1 MPVFFFFFIYYLT
14 IDNIITI
21 KEAEKQV
28 FMGENFIKFVDVTN
42 RDGVQTSRLGLA
54 KLQKTII
61 NIMLND
67 MGINQSEFGFPTT
80 EHEKNYLN
88 GNLMLVDRGAINKT
102 KLSGWM
108 RALASDVQKSFENVP
123 KLQYVNL
130 SQSTSDQMI
139 NGKYQGKKSKDDIL
153 KQTLD
158 AINMAIEYNAQIIGV
173 NAEDASR
180 SDLDYL
186 IKYANECKRYG
197 ASRFRYCDTL
207 GYDDPKTAYDRIY
220 TLAKETGME
229 IEMHFHND
237 LGMAVACSV
246 MGAKAAIDAGVNAW
260 INTAINGMG
269 ERAGN
274 ADLVS
279 CLLAIL
285 KSSGFEGKYKIDPQ
299 IDITK
304 AWKLAKYTAYAFDIP
319 IPINQVA
326 VGSNAF
332 AHESGIH
339 ADGALKDRR
348 NYELYDYEELGR
360 GEPEIIETG
369 RMITVGEYAGIKGFR
384 NVYENLEL
392 EFKDEDEAR
401 NILELA
407 RYANVHTQKPLT
419 DSELRFIYFYPNIA
433 AKIMTVEPYY
443 MPLGALKERMER
455 LEEIQAH
462 RIV

>member
-1 MPVFFFFFIYYLT
+1 M
-14 IDNIITI
+14 
-21 KEAEKQV
+21 Q
-28 FMGENFIKFVDVTN
+28 ENFIKFVDVTN

-67 MGINQSEFGFPTT
+67 MGINQSEFGFPAT
-80 EHEKNYLN
+80 EHETNYLN

-108 RALASDVQKSFENVP
+108 RALASDVKKSFENVP

-139 NGKYQGKKSKDDIL
+139 NGKYQGKKTKDDIL
-153 KQTLD
+153 KQTLE
-158 AINMAIEYNAQIIGV
+158 AINMAIEYNAKMIGI

-197 ASRFRYCDTL
+197 AVRFRYCDTL
-207 GYDDPKTAYDRIY
+207 GYDDPKTAYDRIF
-220 TLAKETGME
+220 TLAKETQMD

-246 MGAKAAIDAGVNAW
+246 MGARAAIDAGVNAW

-279 CLLAIL
+279 CILAIL

-304 AWKLAKYTAYAFDIP
+304 AWKLAKYTAYAFGVP
-319 IPINQVA
+319 IPMNQVA
-326 VGSNAF
+326 VGDNAF

-369 RMITVGEYAGIKGFR
+369 RMITIGEYAGIKGFR

-392 EFKDEDEAR
+392 EFEDEDEAR

-419 DSELRFIYFYPNIA
+419 DSELKFIYFYPNIA
-433 AKIMTVEPYY
+433 ARIMTVEPYY
-443 MPLGALKERMER
+443 MPIGALKGRMER

>member
-1 MPVFFFFFIYYLT
+1 
-14 IDNIITI
+14 
-21 KEAEKQV
+21 
-28 FMGENFIKFVDVTN
+28 MGENFIKFVDVTN

-61 NIMLND
+61 NLMLND

-80 EHEKNYLN
+80 EHERNYLN
-88 GNLMLVDRGAINKT
+88 GNLILVDRGAINKT

-108 RALASDVQKSFENVP
+108 RALASDVKKSFENIP

-153 KQTLD
+153 HQTLE
-158 AINMAIEYNAQIIGV
+158 AINVAIEYDAKIIGV

-197 ASRFRYCDTL
+197 AKRFRYCDTL
-207 GYDDPKTAYDRIY
+207 GYDDPKTAYDRIFI
-220 TLAKETGME
+220 LAKETGMD

-237 LGMAVACSV
+237 LGMATACSV
-246 MGAKAAIDAGVNAW
+246 MGAKAAIDAGVDAW

-279 CLLAIL
+279 CILAIL
-285 KSSGFEGKYKIDPQ
+285 KSSGFAEKYKIDPQ

-304 AWKLAKYTAYAFDIP
+304 AWKLAKYTAYAFGVP
-319 IPINQVA
+319 IPLNQVA
-326 VGSNAF
+326 VGDNAF

-384 NVYENLEL
+384 NVYDNLEL
-392 EFKDEDEAR
+392 EFKDENEAR

-419 DSELRFIYFYPNIA
+419 DSELRFIYFYPDIA

-443 MPLGALKERMER
+443 LPQGALKERMER

>member
-1 MPVFFFFFIYYLT
+1 MPKIY
-14 IDNIITI
+14 
-21 KEAEKQV
+21 
-28 FMGENFIKFVDVTN
+28 FVDVTN

-61 NIMLND
+61 NLMLDD
-67 MGINQSEFGFPTT
+67 MGITQSEFGFPTT
-80 EHEKNYLN
+80 MHELNYLN
-88 GNLMLVDRGAINKT
+88 ANLELVRRGVIRRT

-108 RALASDVQKSFENVP
+108 RAIAADVEQSFINCPLLENC
-123 KLQYVNL
+123 NL
-130 SQSTSDQMI
+130 SQSTSNQMI
-139 NGKYQGKKSKDDIL
+139 TGKYLGKKTPDDIL
-153 KQTLD
+153 RMTCEAVECAVDKG
-158 AINMAIEYNAQIIGV
+158 AKIIGV

-180 SDLDYL
+180 SDLDFL
-186 IKYANECKRYG
+186 IKLAKEVKKLG
-197 ASRFRYCDTL
+197 AYRFRYCDTL
-207 GYDDPKTAYDRIY
+207 GYEDPHTTYHRIY
-220 TLAKETGME
+220 TLAKEAQMP

-246 MGAKAAIDAGVNAW
+246 QGALAAVEAGQDAY

-279 CLLAIL
+279 CLLACM
-285 KSSGFEGKYKIDPQ
+285 KSAGFKGKNLVDENIDLS
-299 IDITK
+299 K
-304 AWKLAKYTAYAFDIP
+304 SWKLAKYTAYAFGLP
-319 IPINQVA
+319 IPMNQPA
-326 VGSNAF
+326 VGDNAF

-369 RMITVGEYAGIKGFR
+369 RMITTGEYGGIKGFR
-384 NVYENLEL
+384 NVYNKLEI
-392 EFKDEDEAR
+392 EFKDENEAR

-419 DSELRFIYFYPNIA
+419 ESELKFIYHYPDIA
-433 AKIMTVEPYY
+433 ARIMTVEPFYKPEGELEKRLQKGELA
-443 MPLGALKERMER
+443 MPHH
-455 LEEIQAH
+455 I
-462 RIV
+462 I